1 VLYVTTREK
10 YDAYT
15 AQRTLAS
22 DCDSRGG
29 LYLPFRMPVFSGD
42 EISALGE
49 ASFGQCVA
57 DILNRF
63 FSARLTAW
71 DVEFAVGRH
80 PVKISTAGHRI
91 LAAELWRN
99 LEGSYPKMETRLAS
113 KVCNCDDRDVQLTS
127 WLRIAIRI
135 AVVFGLY
142 AQLLRSGAV
151 TKEQSF
157 DVAVPAGDF
166 SLPMALWY
174 ARGMGLPIA
183 NIICSCTE
191 NDGAWN
197 LIRLGEV
204 RANCA
209 VPELE
214 RLIYGTLGIS
224 EVERCNEVLEKGGVF
239 RLLPETLETLK
250 QGVFTSVVS
259 DERTE
264 SMISAVY
271 RSSSCIL
278 DPDSACSYGGLMD
291 YRAKSGENRV
301 AVLLMDDNP
310 ADRAEVVAGAL
321 RISADDLKKRLDN
334 A

>member
-1 VLYVTTREK
+1 MLYVTTREK

-22 DCDSRGG
+22 DCDSGGG
-29 LYLPFRMPVFSGD
+29 LYLPFRMPVLSGD
-42 EISALGE
+42 EISALSE
-49 ASFGQCVA
+49 VSFGQCVA

-63 FSARLTAW
+63 FSTRLTAW

-80 PVKISTAGHRI
+80 PVKISAVGHRI

-99 LEGSYPKMETRLAS
+99 LEGSYQKMESRLAS
-113 KVCNCDDRDVQLTS
+113 KVCNYDEQDVKLTS

-151 TKEQSF
+151 SKDQSL
-157 DVAVPAGDF
+157 DVAIPAGDF

-174 ARGMGLPIA
+174 ARTMGLPIA

-197 LIRLGEV
+197 LIQLGEI
-204 RANCA
+204 RANCP

-214 RLIYGTLGIS
+214 RLIYGTLGVS
-224 EVERCNEVLEKGGVF
+224 EVERCNKVLGKGGVF
-239 RLLPETLETLK
+239 RLLPEALQTLK
-250 QGVFTSVVS
+250 QGIFTSVVS

-301 AVLLMDDNP
+301 AVLLMDENP
-310 ADRAEVVAGAL
+310 ADRAEIVAGAL
-321 RISADDLKKRLDN
+321 KIPAEELKKQLEKF
-334 A
+334 